1 MASSSSSSKSDN
13 NSNSKSSGGFSLG
26 DAIGGLFDS
35 ISEAFGGAKDS
46 IANEKDA
53 SSSTSGSSKDRQ
65 DTVAGIFEGG
75 GLSKNAAAALAGVA
89 VAESGGKL
97 GTGAQ
102 GNQKTDKSG
111 VLSNGKGAFGIFSW
125 NGDRQTALSNFAR
138 ENQLDVNKLETQA
151 KFTLNEI
158 NTNPAYSKTKAALAD
173 GSLSVKDMIGTIVS
187 NYTRPASYNVE
198 SSKSRAYQAAS
209 GLLGRGWSAIG
220 GSTRGQAGTPA
231 DERLLDTMT
240 PSADVPTDDEVATGG
255 YKDPMI
261 SVNPQFSVGPVTIG
275 GGKVSVSVLGA
286 SVDLPLPA
294 LAELG
299 SAGIAA
305 LGNPVALFGANNNA
319 VAGGNDVASGG
330 DGSDIAAVGN
340 DPSSAGVD
348 ATTTSS
354 IFGESTEDGWLTRGV
369 IIVLGVVFVGGG
381 IFLLGASELGF
392 AKGK

>member
-46 IANEKDA
+46 V
-53 SSSTSGSSKDRQ
+53 SSDKETGGSGASGSSRERQ

-111 VLSNGKGAFGIFSW
+111 VLSNGQGAFGIFSW

-138 ENQLDVNKLETQA
+138 DNQLDVNKLETQA
-151 KFTLNEI
+151 KFTLHEI

-187 NYTRPASYNVE
+187 NYTRPASYNVA

-240 PSADVPTDDEVATGG
+240 PSTDVPTDEEVATGG

-275 GGKVSVSVLGA
+275 GGKVSVSVLGVG
-286 SVDLPLPA
+286 VDLPLPA

-319 VAGGNDVASGG
+319 VAGANDIASGG
-330 DGSDIAAVGN
+330 DGNEIA
-340 DPSSAGVD
+340 PAGVD
-348 ATTTSS
+348 TMTTGS

-369 IIVLGVVFVGGG
+369 IIILGVVFVGGG

-392 AKGK
+392 SKGK